1 MKKTVFCLILF
12 FGLKAGFSQIVH
24 QQILQALNEGT
35 VSEADALFFEA
46 LQTYVPDQFTEEYRQ
61 DEAMSVKCTFG
72 LNCQIREHWA
82 DFTPEQQRIL
92 EPFLYRPDLPQ
103 SYISPTALFK
113 IHYTLTGWDAV
124 SSLDLDGS
132 GIPDYV
138 EAAAV
143 TMDHVYQIEVVE
155 MGFDPPPADHN
166 GGGGP
171 EWDVYLL
178 NTGSSYGETVPET
191 RISQNPDTYITYI
204 KLDNDYSDKPT
215 KGLQALQVTAAHE
228 FFHMVQLGYNYRFQ
242 DRFLMEAGSTWM
254 EDTVYD
260 HVNDYY
266 YYLPKFFSDTN
277 MPFYTMNGW
286 REYGLC
292 VWFHFLVRHL
302 ETVLQDPRLIVRYV
316 WEEIVDYPAVEAVD
330 AALQRIGYTF
340 DDALALFHGWN
351 YMTGSRADTVHFY
364 PEGHAYPEI
373 ALDGYFRFQQDT
385 SLQESV
391 ESTASRYFHFHQSNS
406 TAFTLIPTN
415 LNREFGGSLNN
426 MTLSLIRRVGE
437 SPYTYL
443 GDGVQAALITSD
455 VFQWKCV
462 AAVEFP
468 GSDGILI
475 PFSGIPPTFS
485 TEDLPPCYPNPFI
498 AQDQASTT
506 VPFLLDESGMV
517 HILIARPSG
526 IRVREEQ
533 IYYDYDGLQSYTWDG
548 RDMNDQP
555 VASGIYI
562 YVVTSGDRLVRREK
576 IALVR

>member
-1 MKKTVFCLILF
+1 MKRVVFCLIVF
-12 FGLKAGFSQIVH
+12 FGWKAGSSQIVH

-35 VSEADALFFEA
+35 ISESDALFFEA
-46 LQTYVPDQFTEEYRQ
+46 LQIYVPDQLPEAYHQ
-61 DEAMSVKCTFG
+61 DETMSIKCTFG
-72 LNCQIREHWA
+72 LNCQIQEQWE
-82 DFTPEQQRIL
+82 DFNPEQQRIL
-92 EPFLYRPDLPQ
+92 EPFLYRPSLPEN
-103 SYISPTALFK
+103 YISPSGLFK

-143 TMDHVYQIEVVE
+143 TMDHVYEIEVVE
-155 MGFDPPPADHN
+155 MEFDPPPDDRN

-178 NTGSSYGETVPET
+178 NTGNSYGETVPET
-191 RISQNPDTYITYI
+191 RISQNPDTYISYI

-215 KGLQALQVTAAHE
+215 KGLSALQVTAAHE

-254 EDTVYD
+254 EDVVYD
-260 HVNDYY
+260 YVNDYY
-266 YYLPKFFSDTN
+266 YYLTTFFSQTN
-277 MPFYTMNGW
+277 MSFYTSNGW

-292 VWFHFLVRHL
+292 IWFHFLVKHL
-302 ETVLQDPRLIVRYV
+302 ETVLEDPRLIVRFV

-330 AALQRIGYTF
+330 AALQKIGYTF
-340 DDALALFHGWN
+340 DDALSLFYGWN

-364 PEGHAYPEI
+364 PEGYAYPEI
-373 ALDGYFRFQQDT
+373 KLDGVFHFQQDT
-385 SLQESV
+385 SLQETV
-391 ESTASRYFHFHQSNS
+391 ESTAGRYFHFHQDNN

-415 LNREFGGSLNN
+415 LSRGSDIPSNN
-426 MTLSLIRRVGE
+426 MTLSLIRRLGD

-443 GDGVQAALITSD
+443 GENVQAALITND

-485 TEDLPPCYPNPFI
+485 TEDLPACYPSPFI
-498 AQDQASTT
+498 AQNYATT
-506 VPFLLDESGMV
+506 TIPFLLDKSGLV
-517 HILIARPSG
+517 NILIARPSG
-526 IRVREEQ
+526 ICIREEQ
-533 IYYDYDGLQSYTWDG
+533 IYYDRDGLQSYTWDG
-548 RDMNDQP
+548 RDMDDQL

-562 YVVTSGDRLVRREK
+562 YVVTLGNQMIRREK